1 MVEVMKAIENQ
12 TIAIILPAA
21 PGRYGKRLPGIFC
34 HGAAD
39 FAAVTLLFSF
49 ALEQMS

>member
-1 MVEVMKAIENQ
+1 MKTIENQ
-12 TIAIILPAA
+12 RIAIIFPVA
-21 PGRYGKRLPGIFC
+21 PGSCGKRLPGIFC

-39 FAAVTLLFSF
+39 FAAANLLFSF